1 MKAACRNTLRDASDT
16 PHLDV
21 GGVDVA
27 CVVLLGRDELHP
39 VLLIGDDFSDP
50 ATLSIFWQSGGAE
63 DAIGLF
69 VWDLL
74 ILCEHHSLFQLL
86 LQGSELQKKRG
97 VSSPSSNRATGFSAL
112 PLGYCPHALA
122 PTPLVSAL
130 TTISLLTQP

>member
-1 MKAACRNTLRDASDT
+1 MKAACRNTLLDASDT

-27 CVVLLGRDELHP
+27 RVVLLGRDELHP
-39 VLLIGDDFSDP
+39 VLLVGDDFSDP

-74 ILCEHHSLFQLL
+74 ILGEHHSLFQLL
-86 LQGSELQKKRG
+86 LQGSELQEKR
-97 VSSPSSNRATGFSAL
+97 ASA
-112 PLGYCPHALA
+112 PLA
-122 PTPLVSAL
+122 PTEQPGSQHSHSATAL
-130 TTISLLTQP
+130 MH